1 MREMKDS
8 RVPWLGQ
15 IPKEWEVA
23 PLWRTLRKRNEDNHS
38 DEIVLSLY
46 RDLGIVPKDSRDDN
60 HNVTSLDTTNYKFVR
75 IGDFVINKMKAWQGS
90 MAVSGFQ
97 GIVSPAYHV
106 CEFINKNV
114 DPHYLHFLLRD
125 STYLPEYDRLS
136 TGLRVG
142 QWDLSYDDFKNIP
155 HLIPPYK
162 EQQQIVE
169 FLNSKC
175 ADIDIVIEKSKTS
188 IKEYTKL
195 KQSIITSAV
204 TKGLRDNRPMK
215 ISGIK
220 WIDLIPED
228 WIESKIKYETQYN
241 IESLTEQTDNDF
253 EFDYIDIGSVEYGIG
268 ITHTERC
275 KFGSAPSRARR
286 VVHNGDVIVSTVRTY
301 LKAMAKI
308 NAISF
313 PTIVSTGFA
322 VLTCMKGFLA
332 DFLYYYV
339 QSVPFIEF
347 VITHSTGIGYPSI
360 NCSDLVSASILKPSI
375 EEQAEIAS
383 YLDQKCSEIDSLIAS
398 KEKFIT
404 ELEIYKKSLIHEY
417 VTGKKEVPT
426 TV

>member
-1 MREMKDS
+1 MRNMKES
-8 RVPWLGQ
+8 GATWLGL
-15 IPKEWEVA
+15 IPSHWTLGRIGQLYTERRIKVSDTEYQ
-23 PLWRTLRKRNEDNHS
+23 PLSVTMQ
-38 DEIVLSLY
+38 
-46 RDLGIVPKDSRDDN
+46 GIVPQLSTAAKTDAHDDRKLVCKGDFAINSRSDRRGSCGISPYDGSVSLINTILAPRDEMNPNFYNWLFHTSEFASEFYKWGHGIVDD
-60 HNVTSLDTTNYKFVR
+60 LWTTNW
-75 IGDFVINKMKAWQGS
+75 GDMKKISIPVPPISEQKQIA
-90 MAVSGFQ
+90 
-97 GIVSPAYHV
+97 
-106 CEFINKNV
+106 
-114 DPHYLHFLLRD
+114 DFLD
-125 STYLPEYDRLS
+125 
-136 TGLRVG
+136 
-142 QWDLSYDDFKNIP
+142 
-155 HLIPPYK
+155 H
-162 EQQQIVE
+162 
-169 FLNSKC
+169 KC
-175 ADIDIVIEKSKTS
+175 ADIDNVIEKSRAS
-188 IKEYTKL
+188 IEEYKKL

-322 VLTCMKGFLA
+322 VLTCMKGLLA

-339 QSVPFIEF
+339 QSLPFIEF